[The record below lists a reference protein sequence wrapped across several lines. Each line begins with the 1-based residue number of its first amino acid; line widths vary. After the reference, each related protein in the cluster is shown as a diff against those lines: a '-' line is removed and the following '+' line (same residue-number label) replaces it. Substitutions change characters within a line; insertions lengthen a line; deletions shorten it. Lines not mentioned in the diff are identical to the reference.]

1 MEEIPMPIIQ
11 NVLVIERPVD
21 DVFAAITAFD
31 RIPEWIPS
39 IERAYVSSSGPTG
52 VGTTFMEEANLLGRP
67 LRIVGTI
74 TEYEPDHKLT
84 YVYADGPV
92 PGAWHYTF
100 SPVPSGTQ
108 LDFRLEIPPG
118 SFFSFQ
124 NPFLFLIFRR
134 LILKNLESLKAWI
147 EADYGKQAA
156 QRQVLAPRS
165 PGSS

>member
-1 MEEIPMPIIQ
+1 MAIIQ
-11 NVLVIERPVD
+11 RTLEIARPVD
-21 DVFAAITAFD
+21 HVFAWITAFD
-31 RIPEWIPS
+31 RIPEWIAS
-39 IERAYVSSSGPTG
+39 IERAYVSSSGPIG
-52 VGTTFMEEANLLGRP
+52 VGTTFVEEARVLGWP

-74 TEYEPDHKLT
+74 TEYEPAHKLT
-84 YVYADGPV
+84 YIYADGPI
-92 PGAWHYTF
+92 PGVWHYTF

-118 SFFSFQ
+118 RFFSFQ

-165 PGSS
+165 PRSS